1 MLYTDPSS
9 GESRPIHVPQSFLV
23 TAAHVAEKLEGKN
36 FLIRANGT
44 DGKVKVINAGPECKW
59 WYHPDEIVGQKKQ
72 VDSAVTIF
80 PPGELPGLDVATIP
94 LHMFADSDVIQECDL
109 GIGDEVFITGL
120 FTGVVETSKNIPI
133 VRTGNVAMMPDE
145 KIPFGDHLIEAY
157 LIESRSIGGLSGSP
171 VFIKETITRRQIR
184 LKPGVKLNA
193 GTGDKHPGQS
203 FDTIGVQ
210 GTGRFFFFGSVIGH
224 WKLPLGFT
232 LTEAEAVN
240 MGIAPV
246 VPAHKISEII
256 MQDDLMKTV
265 MEEKQKDSS
274 GGEPSYDIDESE
286 EHPAASGDFTKADFE
301 ADLRKVSR
309 KITSRKK

>member
-1 MLYTDPSS
+1 MRVPDQIKKAVVFLGLDNRYRGTGYIVTVPDGYLSYTDPVTA
-9 GESRPIHVPQSFLV
+9 ESNPISVPQSFLV
-23 TAAHVAEKLEGKN
+23 TAAHVAEQLEGRN
-36 FLIRANGT
+36 FLIRANGIG
-44 DGKVKVINAGPECKW
+44 GKVRTINAGPDCKW
-59 WYHPDEIVGQKKQ
+59 WYHPDEIPGQKKQ

-80 PPGELPGLDVATIP
+80 PAGELPHIDVAPIP
-94 LHMFADSDVIQECDL
+94 LFMFADSEIIKESDL

-171 VFIKETITRRQIR
+171 VFIKETITRREIR
-184 LKPGVKLNA
+184 LKPGVKLNS
-193 GTGDKHPGQS
+193 GTGDKYPGQS
-203 FDTIGVQ
+203 VDVIGVQ
-210 GTGRFFFFGSVIGH
+210 GTGRFFFFGSIIGH
-224 WKLPLGFT
+224 WKVPVGFT

-256 MQDDLMKTV
+256 VQDDLMKTI
-265 MEEKQKDSS
+265 M
-274 GGEPSYDIDESE
+274 SE
-286 EHPAASGDFTKADFE
+286 
-301 ADLRKVSR
+301 
-309 KITSRKK
+309 